1 MLQNVP
7 LFQNAPEHLIQALGE
22 LSVRHTYPKNTMLF
36 MEGDESNQLFI
47 IERGK
52 VKVFV
57 TSADGKQVILNFMGP
72 GEYFGELALIDGK
85 PRSASVVTVSDTS
98 VVTVARKKFQQFLSE
113 HPEHTL
119 EMMTQLVFRIRDLTD
134 SVKDMALLDVYG
146 RVSQLL
152 IRLSD
157 DDGRIKSPKLTHQE
171 IANMVGASRE
181 MVSRIMKELA
191 IGEYIE
197 QLPDA
202 IVICKKLPLG
212 W

>member
-1 MLQNVP
+1 MLQNVS
-7 LFQNAPEHLIQALGE
+7 LFKNAPEHLVEALTQ
-22 LSVRHTYPKNTMLF
+22 LSVRHTYPKNTILF
-36 MEGDESNQLFI
+36 MEGDDSNQLFI
-47 IERGK
+47 IETGK

-57 TSADGKQVILNFMGP
+57 TSEDGKQVILNFMGP
-72 GEYFGELALIDGK
+72 GEYFGELALIDGQ
-85 PRSASVVTVSDTS
+85 PRSASVMTVADTS
-98 VVTVARKKFQQFLSE
+98 VVTVSRKKFQQFIAE
-113 HPEHTL
+113 HPDYAL
-119 EMMTQLVFRIRDLTD
+119 EMMEQLVHRIRDLTD

-152 IRLSD
+152 IRLADES
-157 DDGRIKSPKLTHQE
+157 GKITSPKLTHQE

-191 IGEYIE
+191 VGEYID
-197 QLPDA
+197 QQSDA

>member
-1 MLQNVP
+1 MLQNVS
-7 LFQNAPEHLIQALGE
+7 LFKNAPEHLVEALTQ
-22 LSVRHTYPKNTMLF
+22 LSVRHTYPKNTILF
-36 MEGDESNQLFI
+36 MEGDDSSQLFI
-47 IERGK
+47 IETGK

-57 TSADGKQVILNFMGP
+57 TSEDGKQVILNFMGP

-85 PRSASVVTVSDTS
+85 PRSASVM
-98 VVTVARKKFQQFLSE
+98 TVADTTVVAVSRKKFQQFIAD
-113 HPEHTL
+113 HPDYAL
-119 EMMTQLVFRIRDLTD
+119 EMMEQLVHRIRELTD

-152 IRLSD
+152 LRLADES
-157 DDGRIKSPKLTHQE
+157 GRISSPKLTHQE

-191 IGEYIE
+191 VGEYIE
-197 QLPDA
+197 QQPDA